1 MFGNI
6 TLRKSPALGTGK
18 DPWAQAHR
26 TAQPVVLAD
35 RSPLDGRL
43 SGYITESLTMDHSG

>member
-6 TLRKSPALGTGK
+6 TLRKSPVLVK
-18 DPWAQAHR
+18 VPWAQAHR
-26 TAQPVVLAD
+26 TAQRVVLAD